1 MDAGNISAIIS
12 AAAVISGV
20 ILGNLSVAVKEYVV
34 GRRTRKKD
42 TVYLAILVV
51 SHLDRLAN
59 DCLDVA
65 EDDGTEYG
73 QPAGSNGEQYVPTTA
88 PPEFRPLDISVD
100 WKLLPRDLLYP
111 ILRLPDQLDQLQSR
125 LAGITKYECD
135 YPDHTEYFWV
145 RRREHADLGLQA
157 IGLAQKLRK
166 HSGLPIEEPKP
177 SEWSREQGLRDVIKY
192 IDDKR
197 EAYRRQALENP
208 LDLSF

>member
-1 MDAGNISAIIS
+1 MDAAIIS
-12 AAAVISGV
+12 AVAGISGV

-34 GRRTRKKD
+34 SRRARNKN

-65 EDDGTEYG
+65 QDDGTEGG
-73 QPAGSNGEQYVPTTA
+73 QPAGSDGQQHVPTTSY
-88 PPEFRPLDISVD
+88 PEFQPLDISVD

-125 LAGITKYECD
+125 LAAISEYECD

-145 RRREHADLGLQA
+145 RRREHADLGLNA
-157 IGLAQKLRK
+157 IALAQKLRK
-166 HSGLPIEEPKP
+166 HSGLPVEEPEP
-177 SEWSREQGLRDVIKY
+177 NEWSREQGLRDVIKY
-192 IDDKR
+192 INDKR
-197 EAYRRQALENP
+197 EAYRRQALANP